1 MLVVPYYISVL
12 KGLYMNS
19 THQEVVFFVLL
30 FVYKVLILYLLLP
43 PRFVNL
49 Y

>member
-12 KGLYMNS
+12 KGLYMNN
-19 THQEVVFFVLL
+19 TPKRRCFLFRATKIEFVLA
-30 FVYKVLILYLLLP
+30 FTP